1 MTVPCSLT
9 DSAIYREITRHS
21 ARFYALR
28 AASGA
33 DGSRPIPTLLP
44 EKGLFRDSFNGR
56 HICRPY
62 RAIPYYNNVG
72 RGDPTPPREFAAGA
86 GLPGRAMLAPTDQPV
101 IGSRPILTLLPDKG
115 LFLTNQSAE
124 ANASA
129 LFAVIRFFGTPESG
143 TRSRWSRCRR
153 RQGVRRRRRGCSSNR
168 GSSQTGLAGL
178 HPAR

>member
-1 MTVPCSLT
+1 MRCAQPAVRMGQDPSLHYCPKKGFFGIVST
-9 DSAIYREITRHS
+9 GGIY
-21 ARFYALR
+21 
-28 AASGA
+28 AAPTSQ
-33 DGSRPIPTLLP
+33 PINLLFP
-44 EKGLFRDSFNGR
+44 YGRGRGLP
-56 HICRPY
+56 RPY

-72 RGDPTPPREFAAGA
+72 RGDPTPPRKFAAGA

-101 IGSRPILTLLPDKG
+101 MLLLHITTRKR
-115 LFLTNQSAE
+115 FLTSQSAE

-153 RQGVRRRRRGCSSNR
+153 RQGVRCRRQGCSSNR
-168 GSSQTGLAGL
+168 GSSQTWLADP